1 MRPVVGLIVSKIISS
16 LNGDVLRLPLPSS
29 NQIFTVLTPWVHDSE
44 MDLLVLNVSQLEQE
58 VDVLMHILATP
69 LPSAAWMVRVAA
81 FVLVNGALLLIEIE
95 PVGGVLS
102 ISDNVNEAVVPDEV
116 ILAPLIAQ
124 TR

>member
-1 MRPVVGLIVSKIISS
+1 M
-16 LNGDVLRLPLPSS
+16 RLPLPSS
-29 NQIFTVLTPWVHDSE
+29 NQILTVLTPWVHDSE
-44 MDLLVLNVSQLEQE
+44 KDLLVLNVSQLEQE

>member
-1 MRPVVGLIVSKIISS
+1 ML
-16 LNGDVLRLPLPSS
+16 
-29 NQIFTVLTPWVHDSE
+29 TVLTPWVHDSE
-44 MDLLVLNVSQLEQE
+44 MDLLVAKVSQREHV

-69 LPSAAWMVRVAA
+69 LPSAAWIVRAAA

-102 ISDNVNEAVVPDEV
+102 TSVKVNDAVVPDEV
-116 ILAPLIAQ
+116 IFAPLIAQ